1 PTATWTWIISA
12 DTFFFHK
19 WFSALF
25 LIFLVITRNRL
36 GIFGNLLTLQVF
48 AYLCFHDIFSDFL
61 FNRGNHFLEH
71 LKAFRL
77 ILLQRIVLAVCQQLN
92 TLTQL
97 IHFVYM
103 IHPFRVHCT
112 SKYYFFE
119 LMHLIFSKFLF
130 FHYIVP

>member
-1 PTATWTWIISA
+1 YLKLLPVAIFVFFPTATWTWIISA

-77 ILLQRIVLAVCQQLN
+77 ILLQRIVLA
-92 TLTQL
+92 
-97 IHFVYM
+97 
-103 IHPFRVHCT
+103 
-112 SKYYFFE
+112 
-119 LMHLIFSKFLF
+119 
-130 FHYIVP
+130 